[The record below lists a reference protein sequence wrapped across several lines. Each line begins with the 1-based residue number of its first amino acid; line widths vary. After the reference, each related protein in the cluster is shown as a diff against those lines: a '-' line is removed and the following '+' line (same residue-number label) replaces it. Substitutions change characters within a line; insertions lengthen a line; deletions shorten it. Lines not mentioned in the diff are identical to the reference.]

1 MNGRPSSVQRRRL
14 TRAARQAQA
23 REPKPSAVVIWKI
36 ELVLLAAAIGI
47 LIAQL
52 VLDAPVIQ
60 TRVGAAAETP
70 ALMYGGIGG

>member
-1 MNGRPSSVQRRRL
+1 M
-14 TRAARQAQA
+14 
-23 REPKPSAVVIWKI
+23 WKI
-36 ELVLLAAAIGI
+36 VLVLLAAAIGI

-70 ALMYGGIGG
+70 ALMYGSMRG

>member
-1 MNGRPSSVQRRRL
+1 V
-14 TRAARQAQA
+14 
-23 REPKPSAVVIWKI
+23 
-36 ELVLLAAAIGI
+36 LVLLAAAIGI

-70 ALMYGGIGG
+70 ALMYGGTRG